1 MSTVTRSRPKES
13 GWSQERTQE
22 LLWLTE
28 VQNKTTVGRK
38 EKGLLMEALLIMFAV
53 ILSVFAY
60 FWIGMFLGSFLLDEE
75 DFEASAGFYWFTAW
89 PVCLL
94 LLTLTKLFST
104 PVRLLLSLFKKIQL
118 PERFTVDP
126 VKLGQRTRAYRTLR
140 SEGE

>member
-1 MSTVTRSRPKES
+1 MDGLIIIIGSVLAGLAVTVT
-13 GWSQERTQE
+13 
-22 LLWLTE
+22 
-28 VQNKTTVGRK
+28 
-38 EKGLLMEALLIMFAV
+38 
-53 ILSVFAY
+53 Y

-94 LLTLTKLFST
+94 FLALTKLFST
-104 PVRLLLSLFKKIQL
+104 PVRLLLSLLKKIQL

-126 VKLGQRTRAYRTLR
+126 VELGQRTRAYRTIR